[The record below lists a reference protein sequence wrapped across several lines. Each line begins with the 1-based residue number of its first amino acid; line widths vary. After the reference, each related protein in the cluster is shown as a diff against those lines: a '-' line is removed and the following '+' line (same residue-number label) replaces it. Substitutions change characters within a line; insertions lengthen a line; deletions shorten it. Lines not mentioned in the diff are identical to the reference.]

1 MAGMQPFVAAA
12 VQLRPIPCDP
22 PANMLRVEEAIRRAA
37 GQHGAELIVLPESVL
52 TGFSPGPH
60 QARLWELAEP
70 VPGPATERLGAL
82 CQQLGVHLV
91 LPLYERGPQAPI
103 VYNSAAVIDDQG
115 AVLGVYRKTHL
126 FPTERLE
133 RGGWSTAGERAVV
146 VPTRLGNVG
155 LILCY
160 DGDFPELSR
169 ACALQGAHLIV
180 RPSALL
186 RSFEIWEM
194 TNKARAYDNHVYMVA
209 ANAVGADAGGA
220 TYFGHSMIVS
230 PIAQV
235 LALARGCEEIVSARL
250 DPDPLAAVTYGSR
263 QRQVFDHLADRN
275 LAAYDGI
282 LQPGR
287 ANFPTYES

>member
-1 MAGMQPFVAAA
+1 MGTMQPLTAAA
-12 VQLRPIPCDP
+12 VQLAPVPCDP
-22 PANMLRVEEAIRRAA
+22 QANMVRVEEAVRRAA
-37 GQHGAELIVLPESVL
+37 GEHGAQLVVLPES
-52 TGFSPGPH
+52 GAGAPPPPPP
-60 QARLWELAEP
+60 QARLWDLAEP
-70 VPGPATERLGAL
+70 IPGPATERLGAL

-91 LPLYERGPQAPI
+91 LPIYERGPAAPV
-103 VYNSAAVIDDQG
+103 VYNSAALLDDSG

-133 RGGWSTAGERAVV
+133 RGGWSTAGDKAVV

-155 LILCY
+155 MILCY

-169 ACALQGAHLIV
+169 ACALQGAHIIV

-194 TNKARAYDNHVYMVA
+194 TNKARAYDNHVYVVA

-235 LALARGCEEIVSARL
+235 VALARGCEEIVSARL
-250 DPDPLAAVTYGSR
+250 EPDPLVSVTYGSR

-275 LAAYDGI
+275 LDAYAGI
-282 LQPGR
+282 LEPGR
-287 ANFPTYES
+287 ANFPTYER